1 MEAKVDPRNEPDF
14 QKMRFDSLCFV
25 VAFSFGHLA
34 QGVTLSDVPESPPES
49 SEQDNE
55 TGGLS
60 GSSSEQAT
68 SGWPA
73 TMKLLGR
80 VGGIGWFV
88 GTAIALGAYGGYW
101 LDRQFDTA
109 PVLTIV
115 GLALGVTTAFVGM
128 IRLLNSIRRGR

>member
-1 MEAKVDPRNEPDF
+1 MHNR
-14 QKMRFDSLCFV
+14 
-25 VAFSFGHLA
+25 SFRVEG
-34 QGVTLSDVPESPPES
+34 TLSDTPESPPES

-60 GSSSEQAT
+60 GLSSDQAK

-73 TMKLLGR
+73 TIALLGR

-88 GTAIALGAYGGYW
+88 GASIALGAYGGYW
-101 LDRQFDTA
+101 LDRQFETA

-115 GLALGVTTAFVGM
+115 GLALGVTTAFVVM
-128 IRLLNSIRRGR
+128 VRLLNAIKSGR